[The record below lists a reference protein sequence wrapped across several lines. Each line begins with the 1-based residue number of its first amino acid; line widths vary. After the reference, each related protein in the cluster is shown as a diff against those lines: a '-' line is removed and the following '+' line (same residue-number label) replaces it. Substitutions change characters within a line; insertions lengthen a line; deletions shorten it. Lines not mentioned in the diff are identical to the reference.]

1 MSRSP
6 NASPSLSPNLGP
18 SLAQR
23 LISGDRPGG
32 AALATLL
39 LLVPAGLALTPFLF
53 AGARPLD
60 TAARIAIFI
69 VLVAS
74 YDILIG
80 YTGIVSFAH
89 TMFFALGAYG
99 VALALT
105 SLGPSFAAIGLGL
118 LLGGLAAALVGVLLG
133 LFLLRVRAIFFSM
146 VTLSVASAFA
156 VLVSQLSFLTG
167 GEDGLSYAVPRVL
180 TPAFRLV
187 DGTVLGAR
195 IDGRLIAYYAV
206 LVIAL
211 ISFLMMLRIVNLP
224 FGRALK
230 AIREN
235 GFRAEAIGY
244 EVARYRMLA
253 NIVAA
258 IFAALSGA
266 LIAIWLKYTGP
277 ATTLSLEIMTDV
289 LLMVVVG
296 GMGTLYGAVIGVAV
310 FTLMQ
315 NYLQDLMRLVST
327 TDVKVPVVTELLSPD
342 RWLFW
347 LGVLF
352 VASVYFFPSGI
363 VGSLRAWSR
372 RDRGRPRFQAD
383 RD

>member
-1 MSRSP
+1 MKV
-6 NASPSLSPNLGP
+6 ASLPH
-18 SLAQR
+18 R
-23 LISGDRPGG
+23 LISGDRPGN
-32 AALATLL
+32 AALSGLL
-39 LLVPAGLALTPFLF
+39 IVVLAGLLLTPFLF
-53 AGARPLD
+53 AGARSLE
-60 TAARIAIFI
+60 TAARICIFI

-74 YDILIG
+74 YDLLIG

-99 VALALT
+99 VALALVT
-105 SLGPSFAAIGLGL
+105 LGPGFAAIGLGAL
-118 LLGGLAAALVGVLLG
+118 AGALAAALLGVALG

-146 VTLSVASAFA
+146 VTLAVAASFA

-167 GEDGLSYAVPRVL
+167 GEDGLSYSLPRPL

-195 IDGRLIAYYAV
+195 LDGRLIAYYAV
-206 LVIAL
+206 FAISFAL
-211 ISFLMMLRIVNLP
+211 FLMMLRVVNSP
-224 FGRALK
+224 FGRVLK

-258 IFAALSGA
+258 VFAALAGA
-266 LIAIWLKYTGP
+266 LLAIWLKYTGP

-296 GMGTLYGAVIGVAV
+296 GMGTMYGAVIGVTV
-310 FTLMQ
+310 FIVMQ
-315 NYLQDLMRLVST
+315 NYLQDLMRIIST
-327 TDVKVPVVTELLSPD
+327 TQLRVPLLSELLSPD

-372 RDRGRPRFQAD
+372 KH
-383 RD
+383 

>member
-1 MSRSP
+1 MT
-6 NASPSLSPNLGP
+6 SLSLP
-18 SLAQR
+18 QR
-23 LISGDRPGG
+23 LISGDRPGN
-32 AALATLL
+32 AVLSA
-39 LLVPAGLALTPFLF
+39 LLVLVLLGLAFTPFLF
-53 AGARPLD
+53 PGARPLE
-60 TAARIAIFI
+60 TASRICIFI

-74 YDILIG
+74 YDLLIG

-105 SLGPSFAAIGLGL
+105 GLGPGFAAIGLGML
-118 LLGGLAAALVGVLLG
+118 AGALAAALIGVLLS

-146 VTLSVASAFA
+146 VTLAVAAAFA

-167 GEDGLSYAVPRVL
+167 GEDGLSYAVPRSL

-206 LVIAL
+206 FAISLVL
-211 ISFLMMLRIVNLP
+211 FLMMLRIVNSP
-224 FGRALK
+224 FGRVLK

-244 EVARYRMLA
+244 EVGRYRMLA
-253 NIVAA
+253 NILAA
-258 IFAALSGA
+258 VFAALSGGLLA
-266 LIAIWLKYTGP
+266 VWLKYTGP

-296 GMGTLYGAVIGVAV
+296 GMGTMYGAVIGVTV

-315 NYLQDLMRLVST
+315 NYLQDLMKMVST
-327 TDVKVPVVTELLSPD
+327 TQLPVPLLSDLLSPD

-372 RDRGRPRFQAD
+372 SE
-383 RD
+383 

>member
-1 MSRSP
+1 VSMLRALLSDDLPRSRW
-6 NASPSLSPNLGP
+6 L
-18 SLAQR
+18 SLA
-23 LISGDRPGG
+23 L
-32 AALATLL
+32 LAILL
-39 LLVPAGLALTPFLF
+39 GLAFAPFLF
-53 AGARPLD
+53 PGAKSLNV
-60 TAARIAIFI
+60 AAKVCVFI
-69 VLVAS
+69 VLAAS
-74 YDILIG
+74 FDLLLG

-146 VTLSVASAFA
+146 VTLAVASAFA

-211 ISFLMMLRIVNLP
+211 ISFLMMLRIVNSP
-224 FGRALK
+224 FGRVLK

-244 EVARYRMLA
+244 EVARYR
-253 NIVAA
+253 
-258 IFAALSGA
+258 IFAALAGA

>member
-1 MSRSP
+1 MR
-6 NASPSLSPNLGP
+6 
-18 SLAQR
+18 LAALPQR
-23 LISGDRPGG
+23 LISGDRPGNAVLSG
-32 AALATLL
+32 LLILVLLGLL
-39 LLVPAGLALTPFLF
+39 LAPFLF
-53 AGARPLD
+53 SGARSLE
-60 TAARIAIFI
+60 TAARICIFI

-74 YDILIG
+74 YDLLIG

-99 VALALT
+99 VALALVKM
-105 SLGPSFAAIGLGL
+105 GPSFAAIGLGAL
-118 LLGGLAAALVGVLLG
+118 AGTLAAALVGVVLS

-146 VTLSVASAFA
+146 VTLAVAASFA
-156 VLVSQLSFLTG
+156 VLISQLSFLTG
-167 GEDGLSYAVPRVL
+167 GEDGLSYSVPRPL

-187 DGTVLGAR
+187 EGTLHGAR

-206 LVIAL
+206 FAISLVL
-211 ISFLMMLRIVNLP
+211 FLLMLRVVNSP
-224 FGRALK
+224 FGRVLK

-258 IFAALSGA
+258 VFAALAGA
-266 LIAIWLKYTGP
+266 LLAVWIKYTGP

-289 LLMVVVG
+289 LLMVVLG
-296 GMGTLYGAVIGVAV
+296 GMGTMYGAVIGVAV
-310 FTLMQ
+310 FILMQ
-315 NYLQDLMRLVST
+315 NYLQDLMRAAAGAELP
-327 TDVKVPVVTELLSPD
+327 VPFLSELLSPD

-352 VASVYFFPSGI
+352 VASVYFFPSGV
-363 VGSLRAWSR
+363 VGSLRAWTR
-372 RDRGRPRFQAD
+372 KE
-383 RD
+383 

>member
-1 MSRSP
+1 MSAAPQGFS
-6 NASPSLSPNLGP
+6 ASLPR
-18 SLAQR
+18 R
-23 LISGDRPGG
+23 LFSGDQPGN
-32 AALATLL
+32 AVLSALL
-39 LLVPAGLALTPFLF
+39 LLVLAGLVLTPFLF
-53 AGARPLD
+53 AGARSLE
-60 TAARIAIFI
+60 TAARICVFI

-74 YDILIG
+74 YDLLIG

-99 VALALT
+99 VALGLVN
-105 SLGPSFAAIGLGL
+105 LGPGFAAIGLGAL
-118 LLGGLAAALVGVLLG
+118 AGAAAAALLGVLLG

-146 VTLSVASAFA
+146 VTLAVAAAFA
-156 VLVSQLSFLTG
+156 VLVSQLSSLTG
-167 GEDGLSYAVPRVL
+167 GEDGLSYSIPRPL
-180 TPAFRLV
+180 TPAFRITE
-187 DGTVLGAR
+187 GTLFGTR
-195 IDGRLIAYYAV
+195 LDGRLIAYYSLIA
-206 LVIAL
+206 IAL
-211 ISFLMMLRIVNLP
+211 MLFLAMLRVVNSP
-224 FGRALK
+224 FGRVLK

-258 IFAALSGA
+258 VFASFAGA
-266 LIAIWLKYTGP
+266 LLAVWLKYTGP

-296 GMGTLYGAVIGVAV
+296 GMGTMYGAVVGVAV
-310 FTLMQ
+310 FVLMQ
-315 NYLQDLMRLVST
+315 NYLQDLMKLVAGADLPIPLLSQ
-327 TDVKVPVVTELLSPD
+327 LLSPD

-363 VGSLRAWSR
+363 VGSLRGWA
-372 RDRGRPRFQAD
+372 RPS
-383 RD
+383 

>member
-1 MSRSP
+1 VS
-6 NASPSLSPNLGP
+6 AP
-18 SLAQR
+18 SLARR
-23 LISGDRPGG
+23 LLSGDGPGNTLLSALLLFVV
-32 AALATLL
+32 AAL
-39 LLVPAGLALTPFLF
+39 LAAPFLF

-74 YDILIG
+74 YDLLIG

-99 VALALT
+99 VALALVH
-105 SLGPSFAAIGLGL
+105 LGASFAAIGTGALAGM
-118 LLGGLAAALVGVLLG
+118 LAAALTGVLLG

-146 VTLSVASAFA
+146 VTLAVAASFQ
-156 VLVSQLSFLTG
+156 VLVSQLSSLTG
-167 GEDGLSYAVPRVL
+167 GEDGLSYALPRAL

-187 DGTVLGAR
+187 DGSFLGTR

-206 LVIAL
+206 IAISLALFLV
-211 ISFLMMLRIVNLP
+211 MLRIVNSP
-224 FGRALK
+224 FGRVLK

-244 EVARYRMLA
+244 EVAGFRMLA
-253 NIVAA
+253 NIVAGV
-258 IFAALSGA
+258 FAALAGA
-266 LIAIWLKYTGP
+266 LLAVWTKYTGP

-289 LLMVVVG
+289 LLMVVLG
-296 GMGTLYGAVIGVAV
+296 GMGTMYGAVLGVAV
-310 FTLMQ
+310 FLLMQ
-315 NYLQDLMRLVST
+315 NYLQQLMGMAAAALPLPFLS
-327 TDVKVPVVTELLSPD
+327 ELLSPD

-347 LGVLF
+347 LGVAF

-363 VGSLRAWSR
+363 VGSLRAR
-372 RDRGRPRFQAD
+372 ARKE
-383 RD
+383 

>member
-23 LISGDRPGG
+23 LISGDRPGS

-39 LLVPAGLALTPFLF
+39 L
-53 AGARPLD
+53 
-60 TAARIAIFI
+60 
-69 VLVAS
+69 
-74 YDILIG
+74 LIG

-146 VTLSVASAFA
+146 VTLAVASAFA

-211 ISFLMMLRIVNLP
+211 ISFLMMLRIVNSP
-224 FGRALK
+224 FGRVLK

-372 RDRGRPRFQAD
+372 RD
-383 RD
+383 

>member
-1 MSRSP
+1 MSIDRLP
-6 NASPSLSPNLGP
+6 H
-18 SLAQR
+18 R
-23 LISGDRPGG
+23 LISGDRPGN
-32 AALATLL
+32 AVLSAL
-39 LLVPAGLALTPFLF
+39 LLVVLAGLFLAPFLF
-53 AGARPLD
+53 AGARSLE
-60 TAARIAIFI
+60 TAARICIFI

-74 YDILIG
+74 YDLLIG

-99 VALALT
+99 VALALV
-105 SLGPSFAAIGLGL
+105 SLGPSFAAIGLGAL
-118 LLGGLAAALVGVLLG
+118 AGTLAAALIGVLLS

-146 VTLSVASAFA
+146 VTLAVAASFA

-167 GEDGLSYAVPRVL
+167 GEDGLSYSVPRPL

-206 LVIAL
+206 FAISLAL
-211 ISFLMMLRIVNLP
+211 FLMMLRVVNSP
-224 FGRALK
+224 FGRVLK

-244 EVARYRMLA
+244 EVASYRMLA

-258 IFAALSGA
+258 VFAALAGA
-266 LIAIWLKYTGP
+266 LLAVWIKYTGP

-296 GMGTLYGAVIGVAV
+296 GMGTMYGAVIGVSV
-310 FTLMQ
+310 FILMQ
-315 NYLQDLMRLVST
+315 NYLQDLMRMAAT
-327 TDVKVPVVTELLSPD
+327 TQLPVPLLSELLSPD

-363 VGSLRAWSR
+363 VGSLRTWSR
-372 RDRGRPRFQAD
+372 KD
-383 RD
+383 